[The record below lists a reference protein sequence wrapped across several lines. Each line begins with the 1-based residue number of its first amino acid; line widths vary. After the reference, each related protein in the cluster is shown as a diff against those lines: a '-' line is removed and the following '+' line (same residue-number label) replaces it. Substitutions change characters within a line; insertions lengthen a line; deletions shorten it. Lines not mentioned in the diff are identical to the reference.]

1 MRELAGNFMM
11 VWSFFISK
19 VTREL
24 TLLSATS
31 FGKGSCD
38 ICSCSCCL
46 KLSNSTYAIVIKLE
60 LVPML

>member
-31 FGKGSCD
+31 FGKGSHD
-38 ICSCSCCL
+38 QL
-46 KLSNSTYAIVIKLE
+46 IVL
-60 LVPML
+60 LQTL

>member
-31 FGKGSCD
+31 FGNGSCD
-38 ICSCSCCL
+38 TYGYSCYL
-46 KLSNSTYAIVIKLE
+46 KLSNSTYVL
-60 LVPML
+60 